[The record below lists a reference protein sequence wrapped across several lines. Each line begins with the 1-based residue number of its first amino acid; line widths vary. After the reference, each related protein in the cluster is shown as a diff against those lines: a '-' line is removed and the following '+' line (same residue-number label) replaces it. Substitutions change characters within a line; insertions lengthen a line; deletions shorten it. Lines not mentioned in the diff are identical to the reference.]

1 MEEGRRPSSFDLM
14 RYWIPVSLLF
24 FCLYGVADGDISL
37 EKLKAAYVYNFLK
50 FTVWPA
56 ESSPNMPLQLCL
68 GNADET
74 LRRAFATL
82 NGQSVNGR
90 KILVR
95 DSPIKAEAVGCHVYY
110 LRQGGAPVALR
121 SLAAHHPEL
130 LTIGDD
136 AEFIAQGGIIGLR
149 EVDGRLQ
156 FDINLAMIKQGRY
169 QISSQLLQLARNS
182 RMKP

>member
-1 MEEGRRPSSFDLM
+1 MVEGRRPSSFDLV

-37 EKLKAAYVYNFLK
+37 EKLKAAYVFNFLK

-121 SLAAHHPEL
+121 SLAAHRPEL

-136 AEFIAQGGIIGLR
+136 EAFVEQGGIIGLR

-156 FDINLAMIKQGRY
+156 FDINLALIRRGRY
-169 QISSQLLQLARNS
+169 QISAQLLQLARNS
-182 RMKP
+182 RMTP